1 MRRDSLQFIARRLPL
16 ALLTVLGVV
25 VAVFLVINIAPG
37 DPATSALGFTATHEE
52 RERFAKE
59 NHLDDPVYER
69 LPRYLS
75 DVAHGDLGQSL
86 IQPDSVATLI
96 KDRLPVTAQ
105 LAGAA
110 VVIAVA
116 LSLLLGLLAAYQRG
130 RWPDRAVGVVSA
142 AGLAAPDFWIGLM
155 GIQIFAVGFGILPA
169 GGWVAFGDDPVEWAR
184 SLLMPATVLAIPLTA
199 AMTRVLRASLID
211 ELDKDYV
218 RTARGAGMSGTRIM
232 VRYVLKNALLAPL
245 TVLGLRLGYL
255 LGGAIIV
262 ESIFAIPGI
271 GSLLLDGINQGD
283 IAVIQGVAI
292 VAATAFVVI
301 NLLVDMVYGMLN
313 PRVGAS

>member
-1 MRRDSLQFIARRLPL
+1 MRRDSLLFIARRLPL

-37 DPATSALGFTATHEE
+37 DPATSALGYTADQEA
-52 RERFAKE
+52 RERFAEE
-59 NHLDDPVYER
+59 NHLDDPVLVR
-69 LPRYLS
+69 LPRYLNQ
-75 DVAHGDLGQSL
+75 VAHGDLGQSL
-86 IQPDSVATLI
+86 IQPDSVGTLI

-110 VVIAVA
+110 LVLAVIF
-116 LSLLLGLLAAYQRG
+116 SLLLGLLAAYNRG
-130 RWPDRAVGVVSA
+130 RWPDRVVGFVSA
-142 AGLAAPDFWIGLM
+142 AGLAAPDFWIGLL
-155 GIQIFAVGFGILPA
+155 GIQIFAIGFGILPS
-169 GGWVAFGDDPVEWAR
+169 GGWVSFGDDPVEWAR
-184 SLLMPATVLAIPLTA
+184 SLVMPATVLAIPLTA

-262 ESIFAIPGI
+262 ESIFAIPGL

-283 IAVIQGVAI
+283 IAVVQGVAI
-292 VAATAFVVI
+292 VAATLFVVI